1 MLQSI
6 AQGICPPPL
15 LISMESA
22 AVIQSGCEN
31 QDGLLNVNSPP
42 PSRFFY
48 LCKHP
53 MHAVL
58 TFDFRYFGR
67 FFFLTGF
74 SNPKKKNDRPIA
86 GEAPPARCLLFGT
99 HSFSGRYLGT
109 VPEAISGTSTW
120 PPQRQS
126 RAGRR
131 RWIRMGSNDRLRLP
145 SPSRTPTRARSPT

>member
-6 AQGICPPPL
+6 AQGPPPL

-22 AVIQSGCEN
+22 AVIQS
-31 QDGLLNVNSPP
+31 LANSRWSFECQL
-42 PSRFFY
+42 PSPFPFFY

-53 MHAVL
+53 MQAVL
-58 TFDFRYFGR
+58 TFDFRFFGR

-74 SNPKKKNDRPIA
+74 SNPKKNDRPIA